1 MYKSI
6 LNSLFFCLLVACAQ
20 ENTDIA
26 IGQRLLIDSQVLGE
40 DRPYWVY
47 VPESY
52 NDETYSLIKYPVLY
66 LLDGDAHFHS
76 VTGVVQFMS
85 SGINGNTQIPE
96 MIVVAIPNTDRWRDL
111 SPTHSTVDLD
121 GSEMPFSESS
131 GGGDE
136 FLQFIEDELQ
146 PKIDSTYRTRP
157 LNVLVGHSLGG
168 LLAAHAVL
176 EPKQIFQAY
185 IAIDPSLW
193 WDDREIVR
201 RTESMLQGTKSLTG
215 QVYLSLANTV
225 GPSFDPELFKDPV
238 SDFAALLQSAES
250 PQFRSMLEYY
260 PAENHG
266 SVPLLSLYNGLLYIF
281 DGYKP
286 PLELFFGDTS
296 AIIAHFE
303 ELSDRLGVTLLPPEN
318 LINEMGYMM
327 LYAEQRVGQAIELL
341 TLNTTVYPDSFN
353 AYDSLGEAFMVN
365 GNVLAAIAN
374 YERSLELNPENE
386 NAVEQLAALR
396 EQQQTE

>member
-6 LNSLFFCLLVACAQ
+6 LICLFFWLLVACAQ
-20 ENTDIA
+20 EDTDIA

-47 VPESY
+47 LPESY
-52 NDETYSLIKYPVLY
+52 NDETYSPIKYPVLY

-96 MIVVAIPNTDRWRDL
+96 MIVVAIPNTDRRRDL

-131 GGGDE
+131 GGGDK
-136 FLQFIEDELQ
+136 FLKFIEDELQ
-146 PKIDSTYRTRP
+146 PKIDSTYRTQP
-157 LNVLVGHSLGG
+157 FNVLVGHSLGG
-168 LLAAHAVL
+168 LFVTHSLL
-176 EPKQIFQAY
+176 ESSKIFQAY

-201 RTESMLQGTKSLTG
+201 RTESMLHSANSLTG
-215 QVYLSLANTV
+215 QVYLSMANTV
-225 GPSFDPELFKDPV
+225 FPGMDSQLYKDPIT
-238 SDFAALLQSAES
+238 DFAALLQSAES
-250 PQFRSMLEYY
+250 PQFRSKLEYY
-260 PAENHG
+260 AAENHG
-266 SVPLLSLYNGLLYIF
+266 SVPLLSLYDGLLFIF

-286 PLELFFGDTS
+286 PLNLFFGDTS
-296 AIIAHFE
+296 AVSAHFE
-303 ELSDRLGVTLLPPEN
+303 DLSNRLGITLLPPESLLN
-318 LINEMGYMM
+318 GVGYMM
-327 LYAEQRVGQAIELL
+327 LYGEQRVGQAIELL

-353 AYDSLGEAFMVN
+353 TYDSLGEAFMVN
-365 GNVLAAIAN
+365 GDVLAAIAN
-374 YERSLELNPENE
+374 YEKSLELNPENE